1 MSQPLTQTSTSL
13 YPLRCP
19 GKKEDEGVVETSPRK
34 AATGTPAKWEGYYAG
49 IRATKRKPKG
59 WRQGIVIQELG
70 HDLLRVFQK
79 EVAVMAKMTPSEAI
93 VETLLAEGVDQ
104 LSGIVGSTFMD
115 MLDLFPTA
123 GIRFIPVRHEQ
134 NETQEEAQV
143 PFTELLRTQP
153 KELLLG
159 MSTRWIEGL
168 VFNAYGVFILTTSVA
183 EEPEAAVEKS

>member
-1 MSQPLTQTSTSL
+1 
-13 YPLRCP
+13 
-19 GKKEDEGVVETSPRK
+19 
-34 AATGTPAKWEGYYAG
+34 
-49 IRATKRKPKG
+49 
-59 WRQGIVIQELG
+59 
-70 HDLLRVFQK
+70 
-79 EVAVMAKMTPSEAI
+79 MAKMTPSEAI

-104 LSGIVGSTFMD
+104 LSGIVGSTMD

-159 MSTRWIEGL
+159 MGTRWIEGL